1 MELKTITSIK
11 NINFL
16 PVKNRYIISG
26 RKTLKLAQN
35 AGFEQKI
42 AESIISLWA
51 TLGVIPF

>member
-1 MELKTITSIK
+1 MKTITSIK